1 MAVRMSRGFVV
12 SVVTLYA
19 LGAVLILAPAPA
31 APDVPAPVEQPRLVA
46 TTPPTPVAP
55 VVDSAALERDAF
67 ARFHEAP
74 LTRLLRRRARSADTA
89 SQIARALVREANRLR
104 LAPSLLA
111 AVLITENPRLEPASV
126 SSQGA
131 TGLMQVMPFHAGEFD
146 CASDDLL
153 DVEANIC
160 HGARILGQYYRRTG
174 DVHTALLR
182 YNGCVA
188 STNTP
193 RCDRYPGKVLR
204 LAGKMR
210 REHIHYAAAHAGERV
225 ATHLADTAESP
236 SETHGN

>member
-12 SVVTLYA
+12 SVVALYA
-19 LGAVLILAPAPA
+19 LGAVLILAPE
-31 APDVPAPVEQPRLVA
+31 PVASDDSSPIVSQHQLVA
-46 TTPPTPVAP
+46 ITPATPVAP
-55 VVDSAALERDAF
+55 ASVDSAALERNAF

-74 LTRLLRRRARSADTA
+74 LTRLLRRRAHSADTA
-89 SQIARALVREANRLR
+89 DQIARALVREANRLR

-131 TGLMQVMPFHAGEFD
+131 TGLMQVMPFHAGEFG

-193 RCDRYPGKVLR
+193 RCDRYPGKVLK

-210 REHIHYAAAHAGERV
+210 RELLHYA
-225 ATHLADTAESP
+225 
-236 SETHGN
+236 ETRGN

>member
-12 SVVTLYA
+12 SVVALYA
-19 LGAVLILAPAPA
+19 LGAVLILAPEPA
-31 APDVPAPVEQPRLVA
+31 ASDDASPIVSQRQLVA
-46 TTPPTPVAP
+46 ITPVTPVAP
-55 VVDSAALERDAF
+55 APVDSAALERNAF
-67 ARFHEAP
+67 VRFHEAP
-74 LTRLLRRRARSADTA
+74 LTRLLRRRSRSADTA
-89 SQIARALVREANRLR
+89 DQIARALVREANRLR

-131 TGLMQVMPFHAGEFD
+131 TGLMQVMPFHAGEFG

-193 RCDRYPGKVLR
+193 RCDRYPGKVLK
-204 LAGKMR
+204 LAGKVR
-210 REHIHYAAAHAGERV
+210 RELLHYA
-225 ATHLADTAESP
+225 
-236 SETHGN
+236 ETRAN